1 VVRGAPYAFAP
12 VENEAAAVPGY
23 VNHPAGFAPERRN
36 RIVGPV
42 REIGRRP
49 GMRIAVVALRAYEQ
63 RAERRLRMREWLI
76 ARAAAAPAGG

>member
-1 VVRGAPYAFAP
+1 

-23 VNHPAGFAPERRN
+23 VNRPDGFTPERRN

-49 GMRIAVVALRAYEQ
+49 GLRIAVVALRAYEQ
-63 RAERRLRMREWLI
+63 RIEHRARLRAWLLT
-76 ARAAAAPAGG
+76 RSAAAAARG